1 MAKKKKSNGIM
12 IKAILALAA
21 VFLVV
26 LLLDL
31 WAMSKI
37 NIDTS
42 QESMASLISGSSLE
56 ADIETTK
63 IITSVRL
70 NNPSILP
77 VYASSLEYNLEYG
90 EMQVANGTTK
100 GFYIAPKSNK
110 EVPAEL
116 YIDNVNAAK
125 AALSGIAG
133 LFGGKT
139 EDLAAEYKVS
149 IGPIKMSLTK
159 AGQQ

>member
-1 MAKKKKSNGIM
+1 MAKKKKSKGIM
-12 IKAILALAA
+12 IKAIIALAA
-21 VFLVV
+21 VLLVV

-31 WAMSKI
+31 WALSRI
-37 NIDTS
+37 DIDTS
-42 QESMASLISGSSLE
+42 KESIANLISGSSLE
-56 ADIETTK
+56 ADLKTTK

-110 EVPAEL
+110 EIPAEL

-139 EDLAAEYKVS
+139 EDLAAEYKVAFGLFK
-149 IGPIKMSLTK
+149 IGINK
-159 AGQQ
+159 QD